1 MENPSDDPRQFA
13 HDDPDFGDE
22 IPPGMDTFLRAS
34 WMQIINEFIL
44 MLFAVSL
51 QTLMDRG
58 MRQNAQTSTR
68 SPTGPSV
75 ISDHCWDQ
83 NKSLKCDLDDF

>member
-13 HDDPDFGDE
+13 HDDAGLGED
-22 IPPGMDTFLRAS
+22 IPPGMDTFLRVS
-34 WMQIINEFIL
+34 WLQIIKEPIL
-44 MLFAVSL
+44 TLFAVSL

-68 SPTGPSV
+68 STTGRSV
-75 ISDHCWDQ
+75 ISDYFLNQ
-83 NKSLKCDLDDF
+83 NKTLKCVLDDI